1 MNQQSGPAKSRNTAA
16 AARGRGKKGAVTEPA
31 LPKYPYP
38 ADMEICVMEGQ
49 EEGKISADPSTVE
62 LQMYLSIKGFP
73 HKVHVLNPQTSK
85 DLPPWFRKNNW
96 DNVLPMTKY
105 DKEQYKLSSC
115 ETMMALENKFKQP
128 LVSKGG
134 MGCGRFRGKTL
145 KNLTLTLFKSNRPY
159 TDDNPDWKDL
169 KAEFRELNEYLT
181 GCHNKE
187 GDYMKSKQFSLWDIR
202 MVPALYNLITAA
214 PYFKP
219 GLEIGDEYSKLRSFC
234 MHAFEDPFFAKFK
247 PSVSA
252 IVRYYEPRVG
262 VRIILPEGT
271 E

>member
-1 MNQQSGPAKSRNTAA
+1 MRLGYANRA
-16 AARGRGKKGAVTEPA
+16 AARGRGKKGAA
-31 LPKYPYP
+31 DSSGPKYPHP
-38 ADMEICVMEGQ
+38 KGLEIVYKEGNI
-49 EEGKISADPSTVE
+49 EGKISADPMTIE
-62 LQMYLSIKGFP
+62 LQLYLSLKGFP
-73 HKVHVLNPQTSK
+73 HKVHILNPQTSK
-85 DLPPWFRKNNW
+85 DLPEWFRKNNW
-96 DNVLPMTKY
+96 DNVMPMTKY

-128 LVSKGG
+128 LMSKGG

-159 TDDNPDWKDL
+159 DASNPDWTDL

-181 GCHNKE
+181 GCHNKD
-187 GDYMKSKQFSLWDIR
+187 GDYLKSKVFSLWDIR

-234 MHAFEDPFFAKFK
+234 NHAFADPVFNKFK
-247 PSVSA
+247 PTITQ
-252 IVRYYEPRVG
+252 IVRYFEPKVG